1 MWDDR
6 LLQPSCLPYGV
17 LRLLLQI
24 LQSPTHDEKFCQN
37 QKAMV
42 LITGVSWVFGNF
54 PTVDQTA
61 ELLRYYIIDYRFYSS
76 SELKNILQ
84 ETKLSH
90 GRDGGGMDSLLQ
102 ATPAAATS

>member
-1 MWDDR
+1 
-6 LLQPSCLPYGV
+6 V

-37 QKAMV
+37 QKAKV
-42 LITGVSWVFGNF
+42 LITGLSLEFLVTS
-54 PTVDQTA
+54 PQ
-61 ELLRYYIIDYRFYSS
+61 LIKLRYYIIDHRFYSS

-90 GRDGGGMDSLLQ
+90 VRDGGGMDSLLQ

>member
-1 MWDDR
+1 
-6 LLQPSCLPYGV
+6 V

-24 LQSPTHDEKFCQN
+24 LQSPTHDEKLCQN
-37 QKAMV
+37 QKAKV
-42 LITGVSWVFGNF
+42 LITGLSLEFLVTS
-54 PTVDQTA
+54 QQ
-61 ELLRYYIIDYRFYSS
+61 LIKLRYYIIDHRFYSS

-90 GRDGGGMDSLLQ
+90 VRDGGGMDSLLR